1 MPTTRNHPRLIT
13 LALLAAVFICLF
25 GAKVAMAAVVITE
38 PLPGVYPWP
47 ILLPIKVDVYEPE
60 VVNRV
65 DLYLGDLLLGS
76 KNAAPFNFSW
86 RTRPDPI
93 FGDHHRSPLI
103 AVACFAN
110 GVCVTSAP
118 VVISI
123 TQDPPHI
130 FPKFLKPLTN
140 LSILAGQ
147 PLVVKAQVYA
157 QGNETNAVQIGTFTS
172 VLGTAY
178 WPDYMVILTN
188 LSEGTYPLILLAY
201 DQMGNGGIDIGPT
214 VQVGNILVTTE
225 GFGRSGDLRLKLDS
239 IYTNGIITLEKSP
252 DFAAWAPLTNA
263 AAGTPFV
270 LTLPIE
276 ERFRFYRASWKP

>member
-38 PLPGVYPWP
+38 PLSGLYPWP
-47 ILLPIKVDVYEPE
+47 ILLPIKVEVSEPE
-60 VVNRV
+60 IVSRT
-65 DLYLGDLLLGS
+65 DLYLDDVLLVS
-76 KNAAPFNFSW
+76 KNSAPFDFFWS
-86 RTRPDPI
+86 TRPNFLSGYP
-93 FGDHHRSPLI
+93 RSLL
-103 AVACFAN
+103 AVACLAN

-118 VVISI
+118 VSI
-123 TQDPPHI
+123 GIIYDPPRI

-147 PLVVKAQVYA
+147 PLVVKALVYA

-178 WPDYMVILTN
+178 WPDYSVILTN
-188 LSEGTYPLILLAY
+188 LSEGNYPLILLAY

-225 GFGRSGDLRLKLDS
+225 GFDHSGDLRLKVDS
-239 IYTNGIITLEKSP
+239 IYTNGIITLEKSA
-252 DFAAWAPLTNA
+252 DFAGWAPLTNA
-263 AAGTPFV
+263 AAGSPFL